1 MIRSYL
7 TELTLLRKTKF
18 LLLVRTLFP
27 MTKQVKIA
35 RGIASV
41 LLVWI
46 FFPSDTM
53 DKYCMWDI
61 QQKFRC
67 RGGWR
72 REEHNRNGGGQ
83 RGTSKIQS

>member
-27 MTKQVKIA
+27 MTKQVKTA
-35 RGIASV
+35 HRIASV

-46 FFPSDTM
+46 FFP
-53 DKYCMWDI
+53 
-61 QQKFRC
+61 
-67 RGGWR
+67 
-72 REEHNRNGGGQ
+72 
-83 RGTSKIQS
+83 